1 MKLFNL
7 RSAKRNVLLLMMLLM
22 AAVAG
27 AVPAKPGLTRIL
39 TKSDGTT
46 VTARLVGD
54 EHGHFWLGQDGKS
67 YTVGNE
73 GVASVVDAEAIKAKA
88 SVRRQQANARRAK
101 RLAPR
106 KVGEVGS
113 ITGQK
118 KGLII
123 LVNFKGTSFK
133 SANNNALYQRIANE
147 VNFSYG
153 DFKGSMYD
161 YFYAQSDGQFQL
173 TFDVVG
179 PVTVSNTQSYY
190 GGNDSNGDDLHPGA
204 MVIEALLAADSSV
217 NYADYDW
224 DGDGEVE
231 QVYVVYAGQGEADG
245 GSANTIWPHEW
256 ELSSAAQYGDGSGA
270 QTLDGV
276 TIDTY
281 ACGGELNGS
290 GNIAGI
296 GTMCHEFSHCLGYPD
311 FYDTDYSGG
320 QGMFEWDLMD
330 SGSYNDDGYRPAGYT
345 SYERWVAGWREPIEL
360 TSTQQISNMPAL
372 VNSGAQS
379 YIIYNQGNRNE
390 YFLLENR
397 QKTGWDTDVPG
408 AGLLILHVDYNETA
422 WSSNTPNDT
431 PSHQRMTWIA
441 ADNEYQY
448 TTYQGSKYYTTSGA
462 ANDPFPYGSVN
473 AFNKSTTPAAKFYN
487 KNSDNTYYLD
497 SSIENIT
504 QNSNGTVSF
513 KFVGVSNVATPTFSP
528 KAGRYSEAQ
537 TVTISC
543 ETSGS
548 TIYYTLDGT
557 APTTSSSVY
566 SQPLTISETT
576 TVKAIAVADGEESAT
591 ATAKYTIGQ
600 STSNP
605 DATTFRLVSSV
616 DDLEPGMRYIIAC
629 GSKATAAGALNS
641 TYLGNV
647 SVTVSNDVIT
657 IGSGVAVFVLEGDQD
672 TGWTFQNE
680 STDEYLYAT
689 AAKSVKYSSD
699 EELWT
704 LSNGND
710 GVVMTYGSFGTMLYN
725 SSSPR
730 FTTYTSTP
738 TTSMIQAN
746 LYMEESSAMPTI
758 PEPFIVAEESLTFS
772 TTVGT
777 PATKTFEVLTEGLT
791 EDVTLTLSDANNVFS
806 LGQNTIGSTVAD
818 ANVSVTFSPTTAGTF
833 TATVTLISAGAEPAT
848 VTLTGTATDVTT
860 PVDPTGGETL
870 LYEGVSDYSSENDGT
885 QPLTTSSSYL
895 DYSGWIDLTKVFA
908 GGTSN
913 SYKEGEGGC
922 LKLGSG
928 SAIGSLTTGSL
939 AINGNATLTFY
950 LKKYSTDTGNLNVT
964 VTGATADVTQF
975 TPSSSWTQCTVNL
988 TNGNGQV
995 TITFA
1000 TTSKRAYL
1008 DEITL
1013 ITAGGDTPVQ
1023 KEDITLTFTPSQA
1036 TATLGETFTAPVLT
1050 IEPDD
1055 LSVTYSSSNEQVAT
1069 VDAQTGAVTLVA
1081 EGSTVITASFAGND
1095 NYNPAEASYT
1105 LTIVSNTTGNGSQD
1119 SPYTVADVN
1128 LLFANNQVP
1137 ADNVYVQGIVSQITE
1152 FNTTYHNATYY
1163 ISDNGTTT
1171 DQFFVFR
1178 GKYLNGEDFTS
1189 GDQLQEGDAVVVYG
1203 TLTTYNTTNEFA
1215 KDNYLVSLVRPA
1227 VTLDQS
1233 AATVEE
1239 GSTVSLTAT
1248 VENASGATVTWMS
1261 DDEDVATVSDGVV
1274 TGVAAGTATITASIT
1289 ANGHT
1294 YSATCE
1300 VTVTSATNPD
1310 DPTGGEILLYE
1321 GVSGYTSAG
1330 DGSQALT
1337 ASSGN
1342 LDYSGWSDLTK
1353 VYAGGTTKA
1362 YPEGDGGCL
1371 KLGTGSAIG
1380 SITTGSLAL
1389 SGNGTLTFYLKQYGT
1404 DTGKLNVWVEGAVAD
1419 VTQFTPSSSWTQC
1432 IVNLIDGNGQVTI
1445 TFATTS
1451 KRAYLDEITLITAG
1465 GDTPVQKEDI
1475 DLQFTEPMATANLDE
1490 PFTAPEL
1497 IIEPSDLA
1505 VTYSSSNEQV
1515 ATVDAQTGVVTLV
1528 AEGTTVITASFAGDD
1543 DYNPAEASYTL
1554 TVSSG
1559 TTPVDPT
1566 GGETLLYEGLSGYD
1580 ISSDSS
1586 TALETDDDNLDYSGW
1601 DSFTK
1606 VYAGGMSN
1614 SYIQGE
1620 GGCLKLGSSKAEGSM
1635 TTGTLA
1641 IEGKATLTFYL
1652 KKYGTDSGVLNV
1664 TVTGATA
1671 DVTQFTLGE
1680 DWTQCTVNLTH
1691 GTGEVTITFTTSGG
1705 RAYMDEIKVIT
1716 VSNVPVP
1723 GDVDDNGTPEDADL
1737 QLLVDYLLGKPVQGV
1752 VNPDVDG
1759 DGEVSLKDVTK
1770 LVNIMQGLE

>member
-1 MKLFNL
+1 
-7 RSAKRNVLLLMMLLM
+7 
-22 AAVAG
+22 
-27 AVPAKPGLTRIL
+27 
-39 TKSDGTT
+39 
-46 VTARLVGD
+46 
-54 EHGHFWLGQDGKS
+54 
-67 YTVGNE
+67 
-73 GVASVVDAEAIKAKA
+73 
-88 SVRRQQANARRAK
+88 RRQQANARRAK

-123 LVNFKGTSFK
+123 LVSFK
-133 SANNNALYQRIANE
+133 EGDTQFQTTNAYFQRVVNE
-147 VNFSYG
+147 PNFSDG
-153 DFKGSMYD
+153 NFVGSMYD
-161 YFYAQSDGQFQL
+161 YFKAQSDGQFEL

-179 PVTVSNTQSYY
+179 PVTVSNAHSYY
-190 GGNDSNGDDLHPGA
+190 GSNDSDGNDQHA
-204 MVIEALLAADSSV
+204 AEMVIEAVRLADSQVDYS
-217 NYADYDW
+217 DYDW
-224 DGDGEVE
+224 DGNGEVE

-256 ELSSAAQYGDGSGA
+256 ELSSAAKYGDGSGA

-379 YIIYNQGNRNE
+379 YIIYNQGNHNE

-397 QKTGWDTDVPG
+397 QKTGWDAGIPG
-408 AGLLILHVDYNETA
+408 AGLLILHVDYDADA

-431 PSHQRMTWIA
+431 PSHQRMTWIP
-441 ADNEYQY
+441 ADNQYQY
-448 TTYQGSKYYTTSGA
+448 TTYQGTKYYTTSGA

-566 SQPLTISETT
+566 SQPLTISETM

-600 STSNP
+600 STSDP

-629 GSKATAAGALNS
+629 GSKATAAGAHNS
-641 TYLGNV
+641 TYLGTET
-647 SVTVSNDVIT
+647 VTVSNDVIT

-730 FTTYTSTP
+730 FTTYTSSP
-738 TTSMIQAN
+738 TSSMIQAN
-746 LYMEESSAMPTI
+746 LYKEESSGTPVVAD
-758 PEPFIVAEESLTFS
+758 PFIMADESLNFS

-806 LGQNTIGSTVAD
+806 LGQSTIAKTVTD
-818 ANVSVTFSPTTAGTF
+818 ANISVTFNPTQAGTF
-833 TATVTLISAGAEPAT
+833 TATITLTSAGAEPAT
-848 VTLTGTATDVTT
+848 VTLTGTATDGTT

-870 LYEGVSDYSSENDGT
+870 LYEGVSGYSSENDGS
-885 QPLTTSSSYL
+885 QALTASSSNL
-895 DYSGWIDLTKVFA
+895 DYDGWTDITKVYA
-908 GGTSN
+908 GGTTN
-913 SYKEGEGGC
+913 AHVEGEGGC
-922 LKLGSG
+922 LKLGTG

-950 LKKYSTDTGNLNVT
+950 LRQYNTDSGVLNVT

-975 TPSSSWTQCTVNL
+975 TPSSSWTQCIVNL
-988 TNGNGQV
+988 IDGDGQV

-1023 KEDITLTFTPSQA
+1023 KQ
-1036 TATLGETFTAPVLT
+1036 
-1050 IEPDD
+1050 
-1055 LSVTYSSSNEQVAT
+1055 
-1069 VDAQTGAVTLVA
+1069 
-1081 EGSTVITASFAGND
+1081 
-1095 NYNPAEASYT
+1095 
-1105 LTIVSNTTGNGSQD
+1105 
-1119 SPYTVADVN
+1119 
-1128 LLFANNQVP
+1128 
-1137 ADNVYVQGIVSQITE
+1137 
-1152 FNTTYHNATYY
+1152 
-1163 ISDNGTTT
+1163 
-1171 DQFFVFR
+1171 
-1178 GKYLNGEDFTS
+1178 
-1189 GDQLQEGDAVVVYG
+1189 
-1203 TLTTYNTTNEFA
+1203 
-1215 KDNYLVSLVRPA
+1215 
-1227 VTLDQS
+1227 
-1233 AATVEE
+1233 
-1239 GSTVSLTAT
+1239 
-1248 VENASGATVTWMS
+1248 
-1261 DDEDVATVSDGVV
+1261 
-1274 TGVAAGTATITASIT
+1274 
-1289 ANGHT
+1289 
-1294 YSATCE
+1294 
-1300 VTVTSATNPD
+1300 
-1310 DPTGGEILLYE
+1310 
-1321 GVSGYTSAG
+1321 
-1330 DGSQALT
+1330 
-1337 ASSGN
+1337 
-1342 LDYSGWSDLTK
+1342 
-1353 VYAGGTTKA
+1353 
-1362 YPEGDGGCL
+1362 
-1371 KLGTGSAIG
+1371 
-1380 SITTGSLAL
+1380 
-1389 SGNGTLTFYLKQYGT
+1389 
-1404 DTGKLNVWVEGAVAD
+1404 
-1419 VTQFTPSSSWTQC
+1419 
-1432 IVNLIDGNGQVTI
+1432 
-1445 TFATTS
+1445 
-1451 KRAYLDEITLITAG
+1451 
-1465 GDTPVQKEDI
+1465 DI

-1515 ATVDAQTGVVTLV
+1515 ATVDAQTGAVTLV

-1671 DVTQFTLGE
+1671 DVTQFTPSSS
-1680 DWTQCTVNLTH
+1680 WTQCIVNL
-1691 GTGEVTITFTTSGG
+1691 I
-1705 RAYMDEIKVIT
+1705 
-1716 VSNVPVP
+1716 
-1723 GDVDDNGTPEDADL
+1723 
-1737 QLLVDYLLGKPVQGV
+1737 
-1752 VNPDVDG
+1752 DG
-1759 DGEVSLKDVTK
+1759 
-1770 LVNIMQGLE
+1770 